1 MSVELSREI
10 WDELK
15 RYVNTVDRSE
25 AAETL
30 VSVLIDND
38 VAADEIKETFKSD
51 SEVKRALTS
60 YLKDHADEDEEDD
73 DDLHDDEDD
82 TYEDYYWPNGN

>member
-1 MSVELSREI
+1 MSVELSKEI

-15 RYVNTVDRSE
+15 RYVNTVDRDE

-38 VAADEIKETFKSD
+38 VDADEIKDTFKND
-51 SEVKRALTS
+51 TEVKRALAH
-60 YLKDHADEDEEDD
+60 YLKDHEEEEEEDD
-73 DDLHDDEDD
+73 DYEENYEGDD
-82 TYEDYYWPNGN
+82 Y

>member
-1 MSVELSREI
+1 MSVELSKEI

-15 RYVNTVDRSE
+15 RYVNTVDRDE

-38 VAADEIKETFKSD
+38 VGADEIKDTFKND
-51 SEVKRALTS
+51 SEVKRALAH
-60 YLKDHADEDEEDD
+60 YLKDHEDEYEEDEEDD
-73 DDLHDDEDD
+73 YEDDEDD
-82 TYEDYYWPNGN
+82 DY

>member
-1 MSVELSREI
+1 MSVELSKEI

-15 RYVNTVDRSE
+15 RYVNIVDRAD

-38 VAADEIKETFKSD
+38 ADADEIKTVFKSD
-51 SEVKRALTS
+51 SEVKKALAS
-60 YLKDHADEDEEDD
+60 YLKDHEEDEEEYDEEDFEEDD
-73 DDLHDDEDD
+73 D
-82 TYEDYYWPNGN
+82 Y

>member
-1 MSVELSREI
+1 MSVELSKEI

-15 RYVNTVDRSE
+15 RYVNTVDRAE

-38 VAADEIKETFKSD
+38 VGADEVKETFKSD
-51 SEVKRALTS
+51 SEIKRALAH
-60 YLKDHADEDEEDD
+60 YLKDHEEIDEDEDY
-73 DDLHDDEDD
+73 DEDED
-82 TYEDYYWPNGN
+82 EDY

>member
-1 MSVELSREI
+1 MSVDVSKEI

-15 RYVNTVDRSE
+15 RYVNPQDREE

-38 VAADEIKETFKSD
+38 VGADEIKATFKSD
-51 SEVKRALTS
+51 SEVKRALAS
-60 YLKDHADEDEEDD
+60 YLKDHEEEYDEDDEVDEEEDD
-73 DDLHDDEDD
+73 D
-82 TYEDYYWPNGN
+82 Y

>member
-10 WDELK
+10 WNELK
-15 RYVNTVDRSE
+15 RHINVVDRNE

-38 VAADEIKETFKSD
+38 VDADDIKSVFISDAA
-51 SEVKRALTS
+51 VKTALAS
-60 YLKDHADEDEEDD
+60 YLKDHQDDEDEDDELDDEDEDD
-73 DDLHDDEDD
+73 D
-82 TYEDYYWPNGN
+82 Y

>member
-1 MSVELSREI
+1 MSVELSKEI

-15 RYVNTVDRSE
+15 RYVNTVDRDE

-38 VAADEIKETFKSD
+38 ADADEIKTVFKSD
-51 SEVKRALTS
+51 SEVKKALTS
-60 YLKDHADEDEEDD
+60 YLKDHEEDEEDED
-73 DDLHDDEDD
+73 DDYEDED
-82 TYEDYYWPNGN
+82 Y

>member
-1 MSVELSREI
+1 MSVELSKEI

-15 RYVNTVDRSE
+15 RYVNPQDRDE

-38 VAADEIKETFKSD
+38 VDAADIKSVFKSD
-51 SEVKRALTS
+51 SGVKSALAS
-60 YLKDHADEDEEDD
+60 YLKDHEDEVDEDADDDFEED
-73 DDLHDDEDD
+73 
-82 TYEDYYWPNGN
+82 EDY

>member
-10 WDELK
+10 WDEIK

-30 VSVLIDND
+30 ISVLIDND
-38 VAADEIKETFKSD
+38 VAADEIRDTFKGD
-51 SEVKRALTS
+51 AEVRRALTS

-73 DDLHDDEDD
+73 DEDLHDDEDD
-82 TYEDYYWPNGN
+82 DDKDY

>member
-10 WDELK
+10 WDEIK

-30 VSVLIDND
+30 ISVLIDND
-38 VAADEIKETFKSD
+38 VAADEIRDTFKGD
-51 SEVKRALTS
+51 AEVRRALTS
-60 YLKDHADEDEEDD
+60 YLKDHADEDEEDEE
-73 DDLHDDEDD
+73 DLHDDEEN
-82 TYEDYYWPNGN
+82 EDY

>member
-10 WDELK
+10 WDEIK

-30 VSVLIDND
+30 ISVLIDND
-38 VAADEIKETFKSD
+38 VAADEIRNTFKGD
-51 SEVKRALTS
+51 SEVRRALTS
-60 YLKDHADEDEEDD
+60 YLKDHADEEEDD
-73 DDLHDDEDD
+73 EDLHDDEDD
-82 TYEDYYWPNGN
+82 DDYKDY

>member
-1 MSVELSREI
+1 MSVELSKEI

-15 RYVNTVDRSE
+15 RYVNTVDRDE

-38 VAADEIKETFKSD
+38 VGADEIKDTFKND
-51 SEVKRALTS
+51 SEVKRALAH
-60 YLKDHADEDEEDD
+60 YLKDHEDEYEEDEDDESWEEEDD
-73 DDLHDDEDD
+73 
-82 TYEDYYWPNGN
+82 Y

>member
-10 WDELK
+10 WTELR
-15 RYVNTVDRSE
+15 RYVNNVDRSE

-30 VSVLIDND
+30 ISVLIDND
-38 VAADEIKETFKSD
+38 VAADEIRDTFKGD
-51 SEVKRALTS
+51 AEVRRALTS

-73 DDLHDDEDD
+73 EDLHDDEDD
-82 TYEDYYWPNGN
+82 DDKDY

>member
-10 WDELK
+10 WDEIK

-30 VSVLIDND
+30 ISVLIDND
-38 VAADEIKETFKSD
+38 VAADDIRDTFKGD
-51 SEVKRALTS
+51 AEVRRALTS

-73 DDLHDDEDD
+73 EDLHDDEDD
-82 TYEDYYWPNGN
+82 DKDY

>member
-1 MSVELSREI
+1 MSVELAKEI

-15 RYVNTVDRSE
+15 RYVNTVDRNE

-38 VAADEIKETFKSD
+38 VDADEIKSTFKNDSD
-51 SEVKRALTS
+51 VKKAVTS
-60 YLKDHADEDEEDD
+60 YLKDHEEVEDDDFDEDEDEDD
-73 DDLHDDEDD
+73 D
-82 TYEDYYWPNGN
+82 Y

>member
-1 MSVELSREI
+1 MSVELASEI
-10 WDELK
+10 WSELK

-30 VSVLIDND
+30 ISVLIDND
-38 VAADEIKETFKSD
+38 VAADEIRDTFKGD
-51 SEVKRALTS
+51 AEVRRALTS

-73 DDLHDDEDD
+73 EDLHDDED
-82 TYEDYYWPNGN
+82 EDYKDY

>member
-1 MSVELSREI
+1 MSVELSKEI

-15 RYVNTVDRSE
+15 RYVNVVDREE
-25 AAETL
+25 AAEAL

-38 VAADEIKETFKSD
+38 VFADEIKSAFKSD

-60 YLKDHADEDEEDD
+60 YLKDHVDDEDD
-73 DDLHDDEDD
+73 DDEEDEDE
-82 TYEDYYWPNGN
+82 YEEEY

>member
-1 MSVELSREI
+1 MSVELSKEI
-10 WDELK
+10 WDEIK
-15 RYVNTVDRSE
+15 RYVNVVDRNE

-51 SEVKRALTS
+51 SDVKRALAH
-60 YLKDHADEDEEDD
+60 YLKDLEDDDEEDQD
-73 DDLHDDEDD
+73 DDDGDDED
-82 TYEDYYWPNGN
+82 Y